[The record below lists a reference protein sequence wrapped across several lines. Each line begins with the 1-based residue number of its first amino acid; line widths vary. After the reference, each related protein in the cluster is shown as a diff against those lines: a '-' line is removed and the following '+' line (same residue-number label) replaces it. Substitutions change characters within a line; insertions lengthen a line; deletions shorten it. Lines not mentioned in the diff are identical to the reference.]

1 MLVRECYTEIRRDEN
16 GKPYTFSG
24 ERMVEMPGV
33 LAEADALAAFTVA
46 KQAEATA
53 TGNDLTLRQQAE
65 AALVDLRIYRD
76 RATTTTAQD
85 KAAIKLLVRVAI
97 GLIRL
102 VLKRLDGAS

>member
-1 MLVRECYTEIRRDEN
+1 MLVREVITDAKTGEVTERW
-16 GKPYTFSG
+16 
-24 ERMVEMPGV
+24 VEMPDV
-33 LAEADALAAFTVA
+33 LTEAEAAAKHATES
-46 KQAEATA
+46 QAEAVI

-65 AALVDLRIYRD
+65 AALVDLRTYRD

-102 VLKRLDGAS
+102 ILRKLDATG